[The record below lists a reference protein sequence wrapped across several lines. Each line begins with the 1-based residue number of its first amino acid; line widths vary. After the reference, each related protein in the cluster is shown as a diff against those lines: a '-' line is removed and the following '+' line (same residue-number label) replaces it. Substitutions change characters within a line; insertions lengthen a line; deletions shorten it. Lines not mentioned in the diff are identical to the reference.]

1 MISVREVQSNEKKLI
16 NEIVSIHLNTFEG
29 FFLTFMGRGFLNQMY
44 KSYCDYEYA
53 GLLVAEDGNKTLGF
67 LAYSS
72 NFSGLYKYMIKT
84 KIIPFAWYSIGAFF
98 RKPSAF
104 MHIIKA
110 FLKPGEAKRKER
122 YVELASIGVDPNRPL
137 FVKKIKD
144 ALKVPVYLH
153 MHNDALVGKKRE
165 AKAIEKCSKILAV
178 SNYIESCIKK
188 NYPKAKISV
197 VYNGISVQKFL
208 PNNNI
213 REKEKIREKYGIAE
227 KDIVICF
234 AGRFVESKGV
244 LELVRSYS
252 KLQYFANVKLVIMG
266 SSWYGVSTTN
276 PYIEKVKRE
285 AKKCKNKI
293 IFTGYLSNNKV
304 AELEAVAD
312 IAVLPSMWEEPL
324 GLSILEA
331 MASGLAVISTK
342 SGGIKEIIKENS
354 GILLNRDDK
363 MLDNMTFYLE
373 KLILNDEYR
382 KMLGKNARKRVEECF
397 TEEKY
402 YKCFRKELNEQ

>member
-1 MISVREVQSNEKKLI
+1 MKIAVVAPGRLPVPAVKGGAVESLI
-16 NEIVSIHLNTFEG
+16 DV
-29 FFLTFMGRGFLNQMY
+29 FL
-44 KSYCDYEYA
+44 K
-53 GLLVAEDGNKTLGF
+53 
-67 LAYSS
+67 YSKNS
-72 NFSGLYKYMIKT
+72 QDEFWVFSGSENMSREFENGKIHYFQLKRLPVKNNIYN
-84 KIIPFAWYSIGAFF
+84 KIIRYYFPLNDDNEYLEYIIGTL
-98 RKPSAF
+98 KD
-104 MHIIKA
+104 IKIDCIV
-110 FLKPGEAKRKER
+110 
-122 YVELASIGVDPNRPL
+122 VENRPL

-188 NYPKAKISV
+188 NYPKAKITV